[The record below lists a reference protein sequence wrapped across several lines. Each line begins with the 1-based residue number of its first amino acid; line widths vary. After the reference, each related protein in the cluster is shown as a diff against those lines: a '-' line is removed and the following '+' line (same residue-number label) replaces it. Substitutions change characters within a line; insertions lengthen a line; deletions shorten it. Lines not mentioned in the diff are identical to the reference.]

1 MDLVL
6 SLDPGSSMTKM
17 VYRVLCEVTYKPEL
31 FCMEPELIGVAFE
44 SIESYESGRINSP
57 SPENEAWVHF
67 EQSYYAV
74 GFLAQKHFGASVKLS
89 ELKYENAI
97 PKVLAAVGAIA
108 EKEGLGTSFGL
119 WLALLLPYG
128 EWEDRERLSR
138 ALALA
143 LSNFSFRG
151 KPMSVRL
158 EFFECMPEG
167 GGLVLTRSKKLGADF
182 NFMNIAVL
190 MFGYRDISAV
200 VFERGLS
207 KGQTDNLGLA
217 WMVEQVK
224 RRTSGQK
231 NSQALLEAIHQSGA
245 NLKPKYF
252 KSLARSKK
260 AEFKA
265 EEVAQ
270 ITEVVKIVRQE
281 YWCQVSDWLVSNVP
295 EDIDQVIVG
304 GGTSEYLSAEL
315 KTFFAHTKVSWAA
328 ELEEDVRLAFN
339 LPPQKDA
346 LCLRLTDVYGLFRY
360 LQSQVHTVSYA

>member
-1 MDLVL
+1 
-6 SLDPGSSMTKM
+6 
-17 VYRVLCEVTYKPEL
+17 
-31 FCMEPELIGVAFE
+31 
-44 SIESYESGRINSP
+44 
-57 SPENEAWVHF
+57 
-67 EQSYYAV
+67 
-74 GFLAQKHFGASVKLS
+74 
-89 ELKYENAI
+89 
-97 PKVLAAVGAIA
+97 
-108 EKEGLGTSFGL
+108 
-119 WLALLLPYG
+119 
-128 EWEDRERLSR
+128 
-138 ALALA
+138 
-143 LSNFSFRG
+143 
-151 KPMSVRL
+151 MSVRL

-167 GGLVLTRSKKLGADF
+167 GGLILTRSKKLGADF

-231 NSQALLEAIHQSGA
+231 NTQALLSAIHQSGA
-245 NLKPKYF
+245 TLKPKYF
-252 KSLARSKK
+252 KPLARSKK

-281 YWCQVSDWLVSNVP
+281 YWSQVSDWLLGNVP

-346 LCLRLTDVYGLFRY
+346 LCLRLRDVYGLFRY
-360 LQSQVHTVSYA
+360 LQSQVHTPSYA